1 MMQGVWKFL
10 SFFAVALF
18 VGYAI
23 EWFRIENPIMVGLE
37 NATKTIGWSVFWG
50 TALIFRVIS
59 ELAFGL
65 ADAIGNFIR
74 GQAPWLP
81 DIPKIL

>member
-1 MMQGVWKFL
+1 MQGVWKFL

-23 EWFRIENPIMVGLE
+23 GWIGIEHPIMVGLE
-37 NATKTIGWSVFWG
+37 NAAKTIGWSVFWG
-50 TALIFRVIS
+50 TALILRVIC
-59 ELAFGL
+59 ELAVGL
-65 ADAIGNFIR
+65 ADAIVNFIQ

-81 DIPKIL
+81 DIPKIF